1 VSLAGRVIVVTGG
14 SRGIGRACVLEAVR
28 LGAKA
33 VFCSRHDDADSHA
46 VERVAAELGGA
57 GAASGVVADV
67 AVEADVARLFSIA
80 RDRYGRVDGVVSN
93 AAISRERLL
102 VSTSTEEW
110 DDVVATNLTGGF
122 MVVRQA
128 LREFLEHGRTG
139 RIVIIGTLSQY
150 GVSGNASYASS
161 KGGLLGLTRE
171 LALRYGN
178 AGITT
183 TMVVPGYVETALSA
197 GMSDRARRTLIDGC
211 PQRRPG
217 SPAEIAAAVAHLLAD
232 GGGLNGRVIRVSGGL
247 REVPL

>member
-1 VSLAGRVIVVTGG
+1 VNLAGRVIVVTGG
-14 SRGIGRACVLEAVR
+14 SRGIGRACVLEAAR

-33 VFCSRHDDADSHA
+33 VFCSRHDGSDSRD
-46 VERVAAELGGA
+46 VERDAAVLGGA
-57 GAASGVVADV
+57 GAATGVAADV
-67 AVEADVARLFSIA
+67 AVEADVTRLFDIA

-102 VSTSTEEW
+102 VSTSTEDW
-110 DDVVATNLTGGF
+110 DDVVAINLTGGF
-122 MVVRQA
+122 LVVREA
-128 LREFLEHGRTG
+128 LRDFLEHGRTG
-139 RIVIIGTLSQY
+139 HIVIIGTLSLY

-171 LALRYGN
+171 LALRYRP

-183 TMVVPGYVETALSA
+183 TMVVPGYVETAMSA

-217 SPAEIAAAVAHLLAD
+217 SPAEIAAVVAHLLSD
-232 GGGLNGRVIRVSGGL
+232 GGGLNGRVIHVSGGL